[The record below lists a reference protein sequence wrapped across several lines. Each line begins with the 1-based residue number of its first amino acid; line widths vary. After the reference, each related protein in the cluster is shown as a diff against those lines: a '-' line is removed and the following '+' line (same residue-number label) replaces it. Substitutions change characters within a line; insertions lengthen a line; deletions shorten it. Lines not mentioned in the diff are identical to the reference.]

1 MDIIALVV
9 SIVSLL
15 VSTSLGVYE
24 LIQNKNLNRMSLE
37 SEYFDELF
45 KKFLLVDLPK
55 SRKKITFDANYVLVN
70 TDELTKSLNDLRHNA
85 LYFQYT
91 DKEFYSKLKNAL
103 RALEDYV
110 VLSENVEMIGEDQSE
125 FYNKMQELITDIYDV
140 LLQKHLNGNVNN
152 H

>member
-1 MDIIALVV
+1 MNKL
-9 SIVSLL
+9 
-15 VSTSLGVYE
+15 YE
-24 LIQNKNLNRMSLE
+24 YNLFVWLFQNQ
-37 SEYFDELF
+37 
-45 KKFLLVDLPK
+45 
-55 SRKKITFDANYVLVN
+55 
-70 TDELTKSLNDLRHNA
+70 
-85 LYFQYT
+85 FQYT

-140 LLQKHLNGNVNN
+140 LLQKHLNGKVNN

>member
-140 LLQKHLNGNVNN
+140 LLQKHLNGKVNN